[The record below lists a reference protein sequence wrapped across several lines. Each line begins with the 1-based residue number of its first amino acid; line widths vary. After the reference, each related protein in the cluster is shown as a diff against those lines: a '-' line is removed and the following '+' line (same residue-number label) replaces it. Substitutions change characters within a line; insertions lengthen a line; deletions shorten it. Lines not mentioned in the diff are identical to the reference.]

1 MDQAIIA
8 TYSSLVLQHQSSA
21 EDILEDPMLRG
32 LFLAGVRQSVGETT
46 PERDLLHRLSSLR
59 KQSRLPRSR
68 DILAIASPLS
78 LSEVQS

>member
-8 TYSSLVLQHQSSA
+8 TYSSLVLQYQSSA
-21 EDILEDPMLRG
+21 EDILEDPTLRE
-32 LFLAGVRQSVGETT
+32 LFLAGVRQSVVETI
-46 PERDLLHRLSSLR
+46 PERVLLHRLSSLR

-68 DILAIASPLS
+68 DILATDSTLS